1 MVVVKICGLT
11 REEDVVASARAG
23 AWALGFVFAP
33 SRRMVTAERV
43 REMLARTGLD
53 KPSEVRPRLAGVF
66 VDVSAEE
73 IAECV
78 EESGIDT
85 VQLHSLGGPIAEEV
99 RRAIGP
105 RWRRLV
111 EDGMLSSGP
120 ALKIVRAIPVDPDG
134 DDEAAVVARVRDF
147 GEGADLLLFDTSKS
161 GAFGGTGV
169 PFRWEVVRK
178 AAGARRFLI
187 AGGITP
193 QNAPE
198 ALRRSGAWGVDVSGG
213 VEVSPGVKDQRLIE
227 ELMKAVQ
234 AEGNV
239 E

>member
-1 MVVVKICGLT
+1 MLVVKICGLA

-23 AWALGFVFAP
+23 VWALGFVLAP
-33 SRRMVTAERV
+33 SRRRVTAERV
-43 REMLARTGLD
+43 RDMLAGAGLE
-53 KPSEVRPRLAGVF
+53 KPAEARPRLVGVF
-66 VDVSAEE
+66 VDASAEE
-73 IAECV
+73 IATCV

-85 VQLHSLGGPIAEEV
+85 VQLHSLGGPTAEEV
-99 RRAIGP
+99 RRAIGA
-105 RWRRLV
+105 RWRWPAETGTRSP
-111 EDGMLSSGP
+111 EA
-120 ALKIVRAIPVDPDG
+120 ALKIIRAIPVDPEE
-134 DDEAAVVARVRDF
+134 DDEAAVAARVRDF

-161 GAFGGTGV
+161 GDFGGTGV
-169 PFRWEVVRK
+169 PFRWELVRE

-193 QNAPE
+193 RNAAE

-213 VEVSPGVKDQRLIE
+213 VEVGPGVKDQRLIE
-227 ELMKAVQ
+227 ELTKAVR